1 MNRTLTYFLCGTWLL
16 ATQVVCAQTL
26 AYGKLMG
33 YPNTQPPH
41 AQAAPQSL
49 KKTLSE
55 LESHYRINILADS
68 RLLDGKTG
76 AAEIGG
82 NVEDALR
89 ALLKPHGLAFE
100 KIDPSTYVVVVKKNS
115 RRPSPTGPTNQPQAS
130 SDGTSPADFQGRSL
144 ENIRLLAS
152 RSAAQSVDR
161 SVAGKLTDEDEQ
173 PLPGVNVVV
182 KGTNRGTSTD
192 AEGQYRLDVPDGP
205 VTLVFSSVGYVS
217 QEQSLGDRSALDIQ
231 LATDSKSLNEVVV
244 VGYGSQ
250 EKVNLTGAISVV
262 KFDDKINNR
271 PITNS
276 SQALGGTASGVWVSQ
291 NSGKPGSD
299 GAQIRVRGWGTLN
312 NSNPLIIIDGVE
324 GSFDQLN
331 PSDIESISVLKDA
344 ASAAIFGSKAAN
356 GVVLVTTRMG
366 KNNEKAQV
374 NINSY
379 VGVQSLGLHPDL
391 INSSAE
397 SMELTNR
404 GLINDGGSK
413 LFSDDLISAFKNGGD
428 AYRYPNTDWFK
439 TLYKNA
445 LMHEHNVSVRG
456 GTAQTSSYI
465 SFNYLNQDGIVPN
478 TQTQRYGIRANLESN
493 VNRWL
498 KVSARL
504 SYINRNSSEP
514 YADITYGS
522 LGRVFDMLGGAAPY
536 IAPYTQDGRFGSVQ
550 AIAADGTLLYDNRNP
565 LIDAANGRTSTQDN
579 IFTIN
584 STAEIKLLPSLT
596 SRTTFATNGNW
607 SLVDRYNTSVFG
619 YTDTGIETITK
630 NYNREGLEINRGQTS
645 NLSTNLF
652 STLNFNKS
660 FAKIHEVSAIAGIQ
674 SESGKIQTLYARRT
688 KPPKE
693 GLTQVDAGTSGIQ
706 GTGNLNRLR
715 IFSYFGR
722 LNYSFDQKYLFEANL
737 RADASSRFKQGNR
750 LGVFPGFSAGWRIS
764 DEAFMKN
771 VRGLSNLKLRASW
784 GRLGNQNIS
793 DYWPYLTVI
802 DQNNDL
808 SYSYGGKFSPGAA
821 ITNLVDENITWETTS
836 TLDFGVE
843 AGLFNDKITI
853 EADYFRKT
861 TDNIIVQLPIPLVLG
876 GLTPPFENQGQMSNN
891 GFEFI
896 INYNNQVAD
905 KDRLG
910 FNMGLNFTYIDNQ
923 VTQFGTARSPDQLY
937 LIRAGYSYRELY
949 GYKTIG
955 IYQTDQEAQE
965 HMFANGFKPKAGNL
979 KFEDV
984 NGDGKLGFEDKQA
997 LGNTIPKLTFGASPS
1012 FKFKRFELN
1021 ILLQGILGV
1030 NLYTQNS
1037 FTNLSFENRV
1047 IATSWRN
1054 AWTPE
1059 NTDTDVPALRFNNT
1073 WDSSPSTFWI
1083 SKGDFIK
1090 AKNIQLG
1097 YAVPESISTKYGMK
1111 RAYFYL
1117 NAQNVFTL
1125 VNGDY
1130 QGYDPERNT
1139 FNSGN
1144 NLYPVPRIL
1153 SFGANLTF

>member
-1 MNRTLTYFLCGTWLL
+1 MNKILTCLLSGVWIL
-16 ATQVVCAQTL
+16 ATQAVSGQIPAYALLSGSQTVSSSRS
-26 AYGKLMG
+26 
-33 YPNTQPPH
+33 N
-41 AQAAPQSL
+41 APTQSL
-49 KKTLSE
+49 KKTLND
-55 LESHYRINILADS
+55 LEVHYRINILADS
-68 RLLDGKTG
+68 RLLDGKT
-76 AAEIGG
+76 AAFEASE
-82 NVEDALR
+82 NFENALR
-89 ALLKPHGLAFE
+89 SVLIPHGLTFE
-100 KIDPSTYVVVVKKNS
+100 KIDRSTFVIVAKKPGKRLS
-115 RRPSPTGPTNQPQAS
+115 ALDPTSQLLPIS
-130 SDGTSPADFQGRSL
+130 SPAVPA
-144 ENIRLLAS
+144 NLLARNSTNVLTIS
-152 RSAAQSVDR
+152 RQSTRLVLDR
-161 SVAGKLTDEDEQ
+161 TITGKVTDEAGEQ
-173 PLPGVNVVV
+173 LPGVNVVV
-182 KGTNRGTSTD
+182 KGSSRGTSTD
-192 AEGQYRLDVPDGP
+192 AEGDYRVEVPEGAI
-205 VTLVFSSVGYVS
+205 TLVFSSVGYVS
-217 QEQSLGDRSALDIQ
+217 QELVLGDRSTLDVR

-324 GSFDQLN
+324 GTFEQLN

-379 VGVQSLGLHPDL
+379 VGVQSLGMHPNL
-391 INSSAE
+391 INNSAE

-404 GLINDGGSK
+404 GLINDGGSQ
-413 LFSDDLISAFKNGGD
+413 LFSDALIAAFKSGSD
-428 AYRYPNTDWFK
+428 KFKYPNTDWFK
-439 TLYKNA
+439 ELYSNA
-445 LMHEHNVSVRG
+445 LIHEHNVSVRG

-465 SFNYLNQDGIVPN
+465 SFNYLNQDGILPN
-478 TQTQRYGIRANLESN
+478 TQSQRYGIRANLESN

-498 KVSARL
+498 KVGTRL
-504 SYINRNSSEP
+504 SYLNRNSREP

-522 LGRVFDMLGGAAPY
+522 MGRVFDMLDGATPY

-565 LIDAANGRTSTQDN
+565 LIDAANGRTATQDHV
-579 IFTIN
+579 FTIN
-584 STAEIKLLPSLT
+584 STAEIKLTKSLS
-596 SRTTFATNGNW
+596 SRTTFATNGNL
-607 SLVDRYNTSVFG
+607 SMADRYNTSVFG

-630 NYNREGLEINRGQTS
+630 NYNREGLEINRRHTS

-652 STLNFNKS
+652 STLNFNRS
-660 FAKIHEVSAIAGIQ
+660 FHKKHEVAAIAGIQ
-674 SESGKIQTLYARRT
+674 LESDKIQTLYARRT
-688 KPPKE
+688 MPPKE

-706 GTGNLNRLR
+706 GTGNQSRLR

-722 LNYSFDQKYLFEANL
+722 VNYSFDQRYLFEANL

-764 DEAFMKN
+764 DEGFMKN
-771 VRGLSNLKLRASW
+771 VRGVSNLKLRASW

-793 DYWPYLTVI
+793 DYWPYLTTI
-802 DQNNDL
+802 DQNNEL
-808 SYSYGGKFSPGAA
+808 SYNYGGKFAPGAA
-821 ITNLVDENITWETTS
+821 ITSLVDENITWETTS
-836 TLDFGVE
+836 TLDFGLEV
-843 AGLFNDKITI
+843 GLLNDRITI
-853 EADYFRKT
+853 EADYFRKK
-861 TDNIIVQLPIPLVLG
+861 TDNIIVQLPIPMVMG

-896 INYNNQVAD
+896 LNYNNQVAD
-905 KDRLG
+905 KNRLG
-910 FNMGLNFTYIDNQ
+910 FNIGLNFTYIDNK
-923 VTQFGTARSPDQLY
+923 VTKFGTRRSPDQLY
-937 LIRAGYSYRELY
+937 LIREGYSFRELY
-949 GYKTIG
+949 GYKAVG

-965 HMFANGFKPKAGNL
+965 HMFDNGFKPKAGNL

-984 NGDGKLGFEDKQA
+984 NKDGKLGFEDKQA
-997 LGNTIPKLTFGASPS
+997 LGNTVPKLTFGASPS
-1012 FKFKRFELN
+1012 FKYKRFELN

-1030 NLYTQNS
+1030 NMNTQNS
-1037 FTNLSFENRV
+1037 FTTLSFENQ
-1047 IATSWRN
+1047 IIGTSWRN
-1054 AWTPE
+1054 AWTPQ
-1059 NTDTDVPALRFNNT
+1059 NPDTDIPALRYNNT
-1073 WDSSPSTFWI
+1073 WDGSQSSFWI
-1083 SKGDFIK
+1083 NKGDFLK

-1097 YAVPESISTKYGMK
+1097 YAVPEVISTKYGLT

-1125 VNGDY
+1125 VNGTY

-1139 FNSGN
+1139 FDSGN
-1144 NLYPVPRIL
+1144 RLYPVPRIL
-1153 SFGANLTF
+1153 SFGVNLTF

>member
-1 MNRTLTYFLCGTWLL
+1 MNKTITCLFSGIWLL
-16 ATQVVCAQTL
+16 AAQAVSGQTPAYASL
-26 AYGKLMG
+26 AG
-33 YPNTQPPH
+33 YQDASPPH
-41 AQAAPQSL
+41 VKPVPQTL
-49 KKTLSE
+49 KKTLSDIE
-55 LESHYRINILADS
+55 IHYRINILADS
-68 RLLDGKTG
+68 RLLDGKT
-76 AAEIGG
+76 ATFEVAE
-82 NVEDALR
+82 NLEEALR
-89 ALLKPHGLAFE
+89 SVLIPYGLTYE
-100 KIDPSTYVVVVKKNS
+100 KIDRSTYVIVDKKS
-115 RRPSPTGPTNQPQAS
+115 GKRTPAVDPTGQLLPGSSTADPNEFSARNTGTVQAI
-130 SDGTSPADFQGRSL
+130 AGRSPL
-144 ENIRLLAS
+144 KA
-152 RSAAQSVDR
+152 VDR
-161 SVAGKLTDEDEQ
+161 SIVGKVADEAGGQ
-173 PLPGVNVVV
+173 LPGVNVVV
-182 KGTNRGTSTD
+182 RGTNRGTTTD
-192 AEGQYRLDVPDGP
+192 AEGNYRLEVPDGP

-217 QEQSLGDRSALDIQ
+217 QELALGDRSTLDVR

-374 NINSY
+374 NVNSY
-379 VGVQSLGLHPDL
+379 IGVQSLGMHPDL
-391 INSSAE
+391 VNNSAE

-404 GLINDGGSK
+404 GLINDGGSQ
-413 LFSDDLISAFKNGGD
+413 LFSDDLIAAFKNGSD
-428 AYRYPNTDWFK
+428 KFKYPNTDWFK

-445 LMHEHNVSVRG
+445 LIHEHNVSVRG

-465 SFNYLNQDGIVPN
+465 SFNYLNQNGIVPS

-498 KVSARL
+498 KVSVRM
-504 SYINRNSSEP
+504 SYLNRNSREP

-522 LGRVFDMLGGAAPY
+522 LGRVFDMLSGAAPY
-536 IAPYTQDGRFGSVQ
+536 ISPYTQDGRFGSVQ
-550 AIAADGTLLYDNRNP
+550 AIAADGTLMYDNRNP
-565 LIDAANGRTSTQDN
+565 LIDAANGRTGTQDN

-584 STAEIKLLPSLT
+584 STAEIKLSKSLS

-607 SLVDRYNTSVFG
+607 SLIDRYNTSVFG

-660 FAKIHEVSAIAGIQ
+660 FNKIHEVSAIAGIQ
-674 SESGKIQTLYARRT
+674 LESDKIQTLYARRT

-706 GTGNLNRLR
+706 GTGNLSRLR

-722 LNYSFDQKYLFEANL
+722 LNYSFDQRYLFEANL

-764 DEAFMKN
+764 DEAFMKD

-808 SYSYGGKFSPGAA
+808 SYSYGGKFAPGAA

-843 AGLFNDKITI
+843 AGFLNDKITI
-853 EADYFRKT
+853 EADYFRKR
-861 TDNIIVQLPIPLVLG
+861 TDNIIVQLPIPLVIG

-896 INYNNQVAD
+896 VNYNNQVAD
-905 KDRLG
+905 KNRLG

-923 VTQFGTARSPDQLY
+923 VTQFGTRRSPDQLY
-937 LIRAGYSYRELY
+937 LIREGYSFRELY
-949 GYKTIG
+949 GYKAVG

-984 NGDGKLGFEDKQA
+984 NKDGKLGFEDKQA
-997 LGNTIPKLTFGASPS
+997 LGNTVPKLTFGASPS
-1012 FKFKRFELN
+1012 FKYKRFELN

-1030 NLYTQNS
+1030 NLYTQNN

-1047 IATSWRN
+1047 IATNWRD
-1054 AWTPE
+1054 AWTPQ
-1059 NTDTDVPALRFNNT
+1059 NPDTNIPALRFNNT
-1073 WDSSPSTFWI
+1073 WDSSPSSFWV
-1083 SKGDFIK
+1083 SKGDFVK
-1090 AKNIQLG
+1090 VKNIQLG
-1097 YAVPESISTKYGMK
+1097 YAVPESLSTKLGMR

-1117 NAQNVFTL
+1117 NAQNVLTL
-1125 VNGDY
+1125 VNGAY